1 MQSLDELSEAAK
13 QTLDHHD
20 HVVDQNPTS
29 SESDL
34 RAAIV
39 EMLVRGDLANRDEI
53 ALESDRT
60 DLRTGHVL
68 VEVKRRIGVG
78 TRPHAEHLVQIDR
91 YLNEARRKGRSERL
105 GVLTDGKHWV
115 LRPSA
120 ETGCPLKFSNART
133 FTLKSAEAV
142 VDWLVWM
149 REAAELTSVEVAH
162 ATPEVVARAF
172 GTGLM
177 ASNAVAELRGIY
189 DEHSARPTIQVKR
202 ELWETLLGTAL
213 GEVVSET
220 NDLDDLFVRHTYLT
234 AVVGLALQSAFG
246 IDVAGISDE
255 DPNRLIDGSV
265 FAERTAVSG
274 VIESDF
280 FGWLAEATGGQSWIA
295 ALARRVA
302 RFDWG
307 GTQFDL
313 GSVLYQSVIS
323 ANERKR
329 LGEYYTPDW
338 LAEAVVAETVQD
350 PLNERVLDPACGSG
364 TFLRECVK
372 VFVTAAEAE
381 NVEARD
387 ALLSLQNKVIGV
399 DIHPVAVH
407 PARAAWILAARQLI
421 RAADGAVK
429 VAVPVFLGDS
439 LQTQANAQSLF
450 GQDTTVIVY
459 DHSSGISLEFPRGL
473 VDSGD
478 SFDLLLSRV
487 AIDISE
493 GIDPVDIL
501 QWGTQNLDW
510 FDLASDAE
518 IEMVRSTLGKFA
530 RLHEQGRDHIWAYY
544 TRNLVRP
551 IWLSTDAGKVDRI
564 VGNPPWLTYNK
575 TRSTIRDAL
584 SQFAKS
590 MYGLWPDPQYV
601 THSDLA
607 GLFYTRCVDLYLREG
622 GRAAM
627 VMPHSVLLAGQY
639 APWRKGRWGH
649 VSVDLGT
656 EPWDCETLD
665 PNNFF
670 PVPACVVFAAKTQG
684 RGLSRTVIQWHGS
697 PNDPTNIKREPLTL
711 PKLERKSR
719 YGTRAKQGA
728 TIVPRVLF
736 FVQTSESA
744 TAMRNGFSDV
754 VPMRSNQEKAP
765 WKSLDIPTLKAT
777 ISDDYIHDV
786 HRGDTIAPFVALP
799 PQRAVIP
806 FKRGSTGVPW
816 TTTNPSVSPVPD
828 IGLWRRWQVMTQTW
842 EANKAAANKLTL
854 VSQIDY
860 RRKLTHQLPAAKT
873 RLLYA
878 ASGRPT
884 ATILCNSDAL
894 IDSSLFWIECR
905 DEPEAHFLAA
915 IINSDRL
922 YHAVRPLMSKGQ
934 FGPRHL
940 QKHLW
945 RLNIA
950 EYEPTNPVH
959 QKLAALGA
967 KSAKQ
972 AARIVDSLG
981 ADVAIDKARKA
992 VRKQFAGSKIS
1003 AEIEKL
1009 VETMI

>member
-1 MQSLDELSEAAK
+1 MERLDELTEAAK
-13 QTLDHHD
+13 QTLEHHD
-20 HVVDQNPTS
+20 HSVARDSTS
-29 SESDL
+29 SESDI

-39 EMLVRGDLANRDEI
+39 AMFISGELAKRDEI
-53 ALESDRT
+53 LLESDRT

-78 TRPHAEHLVQIDR
+78 TDPKPEHLSQLDR
-91 YLNEARRKGRSERL
+91 YLNDARTKGRGERL
-105 GVLTDGKHWV
+105 GILTDGKYWV

-120 ETGCPLKFSNART
+120 ETGQPLKTASTRT
-133 FTLKSAEAV
+133 FTLRSAKAA
-142 VDWLVWM
+142 VDWLVWV
-149 REAAELTSVEVAH
+149 RDAAELTFSRLPQATSEIVAK
-162 ATPEVVARAF
+162 AF

-177 ASNAVAELRGIY
+177 ASNEVTELRRLY
-189 DEHSARPTIQVKR
+189 DDHRARPTIQVKR

-220 NDLDDLFVRHTYLT
+220 NDIDDLFVRHTYLT

-246 IDVAGISDE
+246 IDIADISADN
-255 DPNRLIDGSV
+255 PNSLIDGTV
-265 FAERTAVSG
+265 FAERTAVRG

-280 FGWLAEATGGQSWIA
+280 FGWPTEVTGGESWIE

-307 GTQFDL
+307 STQIDL

-338 LAEAVVAETVQD
+338 LAEAVVSETVQD
-350 PLNERVLDPACGSG
+350 PLNQRVLDPACGSG

-372 VFVTAAEAE
+372 AFVVEAKAQD
-381 NVEARD
+381 VDARD

-407 PARAAWILAARQLI
+407 LARTAWILAARELI
-421 RAADGAVK
+421 SEVDGTVK

-439 LQTQANAQSLF
+439 LQTQANAESLF
-450 GQDTTVIVY
+450 GQNTAVIVY
-459 DHSSGISLEFPRGL
+459 DPSSGISLEFPRGL

-487 AIDISE
+487 AMDISE
-493 GIDPVDIL
+493 GVDPVHIL
-501 QWGTQNLDW
+501 EWAKQSLDW
-510 FDLASDAE
+510 FESASSADVKM
-518 IEMVRSTLGKFA
+518 IRSTLEA
-530 RLHEQGRDHIWAYY
+530 LTRLHEQGRDHIWAYF

-584 SQFAKS
+584 KKFAKS
-590 MYGLWPDPQYV
+590 MYGLWPNQQYV

-607 GLFYTRCVDLYLREG
+607 GLFYARCVDLYLRG
-622 GRAAM
+622 GGQAAM

-639 APWRKGRWGH
+639 EPWRTGQWGH
-649 VSVDLGT
+649 VSVDLGA

-670 PVPACVVFAAKTQG
+670 PVPACVVFASKTQG

-697 PNDPTNIKREPLTL
+697 PNDPTNIRRAPLTL
-711 PKLERKSR
+711 PKLERQSR

-736 FVQTSESA
+736 FVQALESA
-744 TAMRNGFSDV
+744 TAMLNGFSDV
-754 VPMRSNQEKAP
+754 VPMRSSQEKEP

-816 TTTNPSVSPVPD
+816 TKTNPSVSPVPD

-905 DEPEAHFLAA
+905 DEPEAHYLAA